1 HDLLYRHQDA
11 LDEPHLLRYAHDL
24 GLDRDALAAALR
36 DGTYR
41 ALVDEV
47 KEGGEESGIPGTP
60 AFFLNGVLFEEEPTE
75 ANLAHAIDWLL
86 AHGGH
91 T

>member
-1 HDLLYRHQDA
+1 
-11 LDEPHLLRYAHDL
+11 
-24 GLDRDALAAALR
+24 
-36 DGTYR
+36 
-41 ALVDEV
+41 V